1 MGARKYDRRLG
12 IKTVGMREWKGH
24 AHYNRYEATPYEALE
39 RLFESYRFQKGDR
52 VVDFGCGRG
61 RVAFAIHHRFRVPV
75 VGIEAH
81 DKTYEEALAN
91 KRSYR
96 LKAKHI
102 EAPIKLKYGLAEH
115 YQVKPEDNR
124 FYFFNPFSHRVFQRV
139 VRNIVHSVEESPRTV
154 EVILY
159 YPLPEYK
166 EVLRNHSFE
175 LINKIQVPEAED
187 ALEKF
192 LIYRLSPPENG

>member
-1 MGARKYDRRLG
+1 MGARKYDRQLG
-12 IKTVGMREWKGH
+12 IRTVGLREWDGH

-39 RLFESYRFQKGDR
+39 HLFQVYRFRKGDR

-61 RVAFAIHHRFRVPV
+61 RVTFSIHQRFHVPV

-91 KRSYR
+91 KSGYR
-96 LKAKHI
+96 FKAKRPP
-102 EAPIKLKYGLAEH
+102 APIKFKYGLAEQ
-115 YQVKPEDNR
+115 YEVKPIDNR

-139 VRNIVHSVEESPRTV
+139 VKNIMKSVKKTPRTV
-154 EVILY
+154 EVILF

-175 LINKIQVPEAED
+175 LINKVKVPDADD

-192 LIYRLSPPENG
+192 LIYRYSAPQDA